1 MSKEKLQI
9 SYMKISRKLFV
20 SAGVIISLCI
30 IASTTTYAQPAT
42 KAQAANPNYEIA
54 SPEYSKL
61 AVEALT
67 YFTSMDIDKW
77 LSMMSDDVEY
87 NFPDGDEGTRTKL
100 TGKKAVADWWN
111 NWKKTSGVKSM
122 TFEKHVEIPV
132 NSKDINP
139 STGLSGVS
147 VIMYYSTNIDING
160 TPLRL
165 RMNVTA
171 HFNKD
176 KKIDRYYTY
185 FDRTKIVQAMG
196 TNILEKKK

>member
-1 MSKEKLQI
+1 MSKEKLQT
-9 SYMKISRKLFV
+9 SYMNTTRKLFV
-20 SAGVIISLCI
+20 LAGVIISLCI
-30 IASTTTYAQPAT
+30 MTSTASYAQPAN
-42 KAQAANPNYEIA
+42 KAQAVNPSYEIA

-61 AVEALT
+61 AAEALT
-67 YFTSMDIDKW
+67 YLSSMDIDKW
-77 LSMMSDDVEY
+77 VSMMSDDVEY
-87 NFPDGDEGTRTKL
+87 NFPDGDESTRTKL

-132 NSKDINP
+132 NSIDVNP
-139 STGLSGVS
+139 STGLAGVS
-147 VIMYYSTNIDING
+147 VISYYSTNMDING
-160 TPLRL
+160 SPVRL

-185 FDRTKIVQAMG
+185 YDRTKIVQAQG

>member
-1 MSKEKLQI
+1 MNT
-9 SYMKISRKLFV
+9 RKLFLLT
-20 SAGVIISLCI
+20 GVIIALCI
-30 IASTTTYAQPAT
+30 MTSTANYAQSSNKT
-42 KAQAANPNYEIA
+42 QAVNPSLEIA

-67 YFTSMDIDKW
+67 YLTSMDIDKW
-77 LSMMSDDVEY
+77 VSMMSDDVEFS
-87 NFPDGDEGTRTKL
+87 FPDGDVSTRTKL

-132 NSKDINP
+132 NSKEVNP
-139 STGLSGVS
+139 ATGLTGVT
-147 VIMYYSTNIDING
+147 VISYFSNNMNING
-160 TPLRL
+160 SPVPI
-165 RMNVTA
+165 RMNFSA

-185 FDRTKIVQAMG
+185 YDRTKIVQAMG
-196 TNILEKKK
+196 TNILVKKN

>member
-1 MSKEKLQI
+1 MSKEKLQT
-9 SYMKISRKLFV
+9 SYMKISRKMFV
-20 SAGVIISLCI
+20 SAGVIISLCMV
-30 IASTTTYAQPAT
+30 STAGYAQPAN
-42 KAQAANPNYEIA
+42 KAQAVNHEIA

-61 AVEALT
+61 ALEALT

-77 LSMMSDDVEY
+77 VSMMSDDVEY

-122 TFEKHVEIPV
+122 TLEKHVEIPL
-132 NSKDINP
+132 NSIDVNP

-147 VIMYYSTNIDING
+147 VIVYYSTNMDING
-160 TPLRL
+160 SPLRL

-185 FDRTKIVQAMG
+185 YDRTKIIQAQG
-196 TNILEKKK
+196 TNILEKK

>member
-1 MSKEKLQI
+1 MSKEKLQT
-9 SYMKISRKLFV
+9 SKMNTRRKLFV

-30 IASTTTYAQPAT
+30 MTSTTSYAQPAD
-42 KAQAANPNYEIA
+42 KAQAVNPSYEIA

-67 YFTSMDIDKW
+67 YLSGMDFDKW
-77 LSMMSDDVEY
+77 VSMMSDDVEF
-87 NFPDGDEGTRTKL
+87 NFPDGDESTRTKL
-100 TGKKAVADWWN
+100 KGKKAVADWWN

-122 TFEKHVEIPV
+122 TFEKHVEIAV

-139 STGLSGVS
+139 STGLAGVT
-147 VIMYYSTNIDING
+147 VISYFSNNMDING
-160 TPLRL
+160 SPLRL
-165 RMNVTA
+165 RMNFSA

-185 FDRTKIVQAMG
+185 YDRTKIVQAMG
-196 TNILEKKK
+196 NNILEKKN

>member
-1 MSKEKLQI
+1 
-9 SYMKISRKLFV
+9 MKTSRKLFV

-30 IASTTTYAQPAT
+30 TSAASYAQSAN
-42 KAQAANPNYEIA
+42 KAQAVNLTYEIA

-77 LSMMSDDVEY
+77 VSMMSDDVEY

-122 TFEKHVEIPV
+122 TFEKHVEIPL
-132 NSKDINP
+132 NSTEVNP

-147 VIMYYSTNIDING
+147 VIAYYSTNMDING
-160 TPLRL
+160 SPLRL
-165 RMNVTA
+165 RMNVST

-176 KKIDRYYTY
+176 KKIDRYFTY
-185 FDRTKIVQAMG
+185 YDRTKIVQAQG
-196 TNILEKKK
+196 KNILEKKK

>member
-1 MSKEKLQI
+1 MSKEKLQTC
-9 SYMKISRKLFV
+9 YMNTRKLFV

-30 IASTTTYAQPAT
+30 ATSTASYAQPAN
-42 KAQAANPNYEIA
+42 KAQAVNPSYEIA

-61 AVEALT
+61 AAEALT
-67 YFTSMDIDKW
+67 YLSSMDIDKW
-77 LSMMSDDVEY
+77 VSMMSDDVEF
-87 NFPDGDEGTRTKL
+87 NFPDGDETTRTKL

-122 TFEKHVEIPV
+122 TFDKHVEIAV

-139 STGLSGVS
+139 STGLAGVS
-147 VIMYYSTNIDING
+147 VICYFSNNMDING
-160 TPLRL
+160 TPVRV
-165 RMNVTA
+165 RMNFSA

-176 KKIDRYYTY
+176 KKIDRYFTY
-185 FDRTKIVQAMG
+185 YDRTKIVQALG

>member
-1 MSKEKLQI
+1 MNNT
-9 SYMKISRKLFV
+9 RKLFV

-30 IASTTTYAQPAT
+30 MTSTASYAQPAN
-42 KAQAANPNYEIA
+42 KAKPVNPNVEIA

-61 AVEALT
+61 AAEALT
-67 YFTSMDIDKW
+67 YLTSMDIDKW
-77 LSMMSDDVEY
+77 VSMMSDDVEFS
-87 NFPDGDEGTRTKL
+87 FPDGDVSTRTKL

-132 NSKDINP
+132 NSMEVNP
-139 STGLSGVS
+139 STGLAGVS
-147 VIMYYSTNIDING
+147 VICYYSNNMDING
-160 TPLRL
+160 SSVRL
-165 RMNVTA
+165 RMNFSA

-185 FDRTKIVQAMG
+185 YDRTKIVQAMG
-196 TNILEKKK
+196 SNILEKKN

>member
-1 MSKEKLQI
+1 M
-9 SYMKISRKLFV
+9 FV
-20 SAGVIISLCI
+20 SAGVIISLFI
-30 IASTTTYAQPAT
+30 ITSTAGFAQPAN
-42 KAQAANPNYEIA
+42 KAQAVNHSYEIA

-61 AVEALT
+61 ALEALT

-77 LSMMSDDVEY
+77 VSMMSDDVEY

-122 TFEKHVEIPV
+122 TLEKHIEIPL
-132 NSKDINP
+132 NSIDVNP
-139 STGLSGVS
+139 STGLAGVS
-147 VIMYYSTNIDING
+147 VIVYYSTNMDING
-160 TPLRL
+160 SPLRL

-185 FDRTKIVQAMG
+185 YDRTKIVQAQG
-196 TNILEKKK
+196 KNILENKK